1 MKPSPIRKAL
11 QNFPAPIEPMAA
23 TLRSLVLLAALLAFG
38 ATAEAASPACG
49 LLTADEADRAIGGSA
64 RMKDGGAEK
73 DGYSDCAWNGP
84 ENAVISVLF
93 WSEARF
99 ADGHASAAE
108 KFDTLAA
115 DMKKRGAARA
125 VLEDV
130 ADRALV
136 VDESSPGFQAAG
148 VLVLKGGQVV
158 QISARGVSV
167 AAALGAAE
175 SVAAKLASV
184 PADEAVSP
192 RPKPPAVAAIAPE
205 PPPETP
211 PVSEPV
217 PDPVPPVAEPQPE
230 PTPPAEPAPEPQ
242 PEPAPPPA
250 EPQPEP
256 VPEPVT
262 PPVAEPQPEPAPP
275 AEPAPAPQAEPVPP
289 AEPQPEPVPE
299 PVTPPVAEPQ
309 PEPVPP
315 VEPAPEP
322 QPEPVPPPAEPQP
335 EPVPEPVTPPVA
347 EPQPEPAPPVE
358 PAPQPQPEPS
368 SPAEPPK
375 PVKTGSHACPLLP
388 AKTLEAILPGGVFRM
403 EDRGPPENGESNCR
417 WSRSSGSI
425 GISATLLEGVAITAV
440 APDAAAYFDE
450 LEEPNPENGTETLAG
465 VGERAYLQTLGEGEY
480 ASFSLSILANGKIAF
495 LNLTGTGRDAAINLG
510 LAAAKKM

>member
-1 MKPSPIRKAL
+1 MFATFRFLAL
-11 QNFPAPIEPMAA
+11 IA
-23 TLRSLVLLAALLAFG
+23 VALTG
-38 ATAEAASPACG
+38 AAEAASPACG
-49 LLTADEADRAIGGSA
+49 LLGSDEAERALGGIA

-84 ENAVISVLF
+84 GNAVISVLF

-99 ADGHASAAE
+99 ADGHATAAE
-108 KFDTLAA
+108 KYDTLAT

-125 VLEDV
+125 VLEDA

-148 VLVLKGGQVV
+148 VLILKGGQVV

-175 SVAAKLASV
+175 SVASKLASV
-184 PADEAVSP
+184 PPDEAVSP
-192 RPKPPAVAAIAPE
+192 RPKPPAVAALAPE

-211 PVSEPV
+211 PAPEPV
-217 PDPVPPVAEPQPE
+217 PEPATPPVAEPQPE
-230 PTPPAEPAPEPQ
+230 PASPAEPAPEPV
-242 PEPAPPPA
+242 PPPA
-250 EPQPEP
+250 EPQPDP

-262 PPVAEPQPEPAPP
+262 PPVAEPQPEP
-275 AEPAPAPQAEPVPP
+275 EPP

-299 PVTPPVAEPQ
+299 PATPPVAEPQ

-335 EPVPEPVTPPVA
+335 EPVPEPVTPPAA
-347 EPQPEPAPPVE
+347 EPQPEPAPPAE
-358 PAPQPQPEPS
+358 PVPQPQPEPPP
-368 SPAEPPK
+368 PAEPPK

-388 AKTLEAILPGGVFRM
+388 AKTLEAILPGGAFRM

-450 LEEPNPENGTETLAG
+450 LEEPSADNGTETLAG

-480 ASFSLSILANGKIAF
+480 ASYSLSILAKGKIAF
-495 LNLTGTGRDAAINLG
+495 LNLTGTGRDAAIALG
-510 LAAAKKM
+510 LAASKKM

>member
-1 MKPSPIRKAL
+1 MVSPFRFLAL
-11 QNFPAPIEPMAA
+11 I
-23 TLRSLVLLAALLAFG
+23 AALLAFG
-38 ATAEAASPACG
+38 ATARAASPACA
-49 LLTADEADRAIGGSA
+49 LLSADEADRAVGGPA

-84 ENAVISVLF
+84 DNAVVVVLF

-108 KFDTLAA
+108 KYETLAT

-148 VLVLKGGQVV
+148 VLLLKGGQVV

-175 SVAAKLASV
+175 SVAVKLDAL
-184 PADEAVSP
+184 PADETIRP
-192 RPKPPAVAAIAPE
+192 RPKPDKVAAMPPEVVAEAAPE
-205 PPPETP
+205 VPPETP
-211 PVSEPV
+211 
-217 PDPVPPVAEPQPE
+217 
-230 PTPPAEPAPEPQ
+230 
-242 PEPAPPPA
+242 
-250 EPQPEP
+250 
-256 VPEPVT
+256 
-262 PPVAEPQPEPAPP
+262 
-275 AEPAPAPQAEPVPP
+275 
-289 AEPQPEPVPE
+289 
-299 PVTPPVAEPQ
+299 
-309 PEPVPP
+309 
-315 VEPAPEP
+315 PAPEP

-335 EPVPEPVTPPVA
+335 EPVPPPAEPTPEPTPEPVPPPAEPQPEPTPEPVPPVAEPQPEPTPEPATPPVA
-347 EPQPEPAPPVE
+347 EPQPEPVPEPQPEPPPAEPQPEPTPPVAEPQPEPPPPPAEPEPAPVPPPVEPTPEPEPVPEPAPVPPPAE
-358 PAPQPQPEPS
+358 PAPQP
-368 SPAEPPK
+368 A
-375 PVKTGSHACPLLP
+375 KTGSHACPLLP
-388 AKTLEAILPGGVFRM
+388 AKTLEAILPGGAFRM

-417 WSRSSGSI
+417 WSRAGGQI

-450 LEEPNPENGTETLAG
+450 LEEPSPENGTETLAG

-480 ASFSLSILANGKIAF
+480 ASFSLSILAKGKIAF
-495 LNLTGTGRDAAINLG
+495 LNLTGTGRDAAIALG